1 MITGFVQT
9 FLQLWVKLLSYVLPF
24 VSSIFFVSERSQK
37 GDENGEETVNF
48 LNCIP
53 ALDEKLLSLSLCQCR
68 ELFQHFQKINNC
80 IYLMKELSLEFKN
93 NGISLSTSQSQRI
106 AKMCES
112 LTAFQL
118 INYPLPIFS
127 TVGGD
132 SKQNTSTQATDEMIL
147 NHYYYY
153 QVNGDLPFQP
163 SMVSP
168 ASINIATSP
177 TSGTTNTQPTQNI
190 SKNIADVK
198 CLYTYLPDV
207 NYIHY
212 FIQKTRNQLKSMEE
226 MLNSKKNDHL
236 KFKFSGKKTLFS
248 LINQFS
254 SPSGLSSFSSSSLS
268 SAGVMSSQGPSI
280 NNSNMSS
287 FISSSSGSNKN
298 FDLSILKYLIK
309 ELTLSF
315 QSLELYLSE
324 QSLMFSYFQHMKQEL
339 HYPYYQIL
347 LNIKLL
353 PNFYEIERK
362 LSMEYEHHLLQE
374 KTYSTKIN
382 PNNLSSSS
390 SSSSSSS
397 IEKMENGQDHKN
409 KEQKTKNSEQSGMGI
424 NRDSVQSVANVKAAL
439 SAGNN
444 TDSNDSSG
452 AEPNILFK
460 MIEILQE
467 YQLLSQELIQL
478 LMNFSKTNDIQQ
490 NPLYYNTLE
499 NVSPTANAALNK
511 NSHSASFSI
520 HSLTVQQKEIIKLLF
535 AAESEEDIKNC
546 LCFQ

>member
-1 MITGFVQT
+1 MIKGFVQT
-9 FLQLWVKLLSYVLPF
+9 FLQLWVKLLSFVLPL
-24 VSSIFFVSERSQK
+24 VSSVFFVSEKNQK
-37 GDENGEETVNF
+37 GVENGEETVNF

-68 ELFQHFQKINNC
+68 DLFQHFQKINNC

-163 SMVSP
+163 TMMAAAP
-168 ASINIATSP
+168 LNTATSP
-177 TSGTTNTQPTQNI
+177 TSGTSSAQPTLNI

-212 FIQKTRNQLKSMEE
+212 FILKTRNQLKSMEE

-254 SPSGLSSFSSSSLS
+254 SPSGLSSFSSSTLS
-268 SAGVMSSQGPSI
+268 SAGVLSSQGPSI

-287 FISSSSGSNKN
+287 FVSSSGSNKN

-362 LSMEYEHHLLQE
+362 LSLEYEHHLLQE

-390 SSSSSSS
+390 SSSSSS
-397 IEKMENGQDHKN
+397 IEQMENGQQHKN
-409 KEQKTKNSEQSGMGI
+409 KEEKTKKSEQSGMGI
-424 NRDSVQSVANVKAAL
+424 NRDSVQSVANVKSAL
-439 SAGNN
+439 SAANN
-444 TDSNDSSG
+444 SENNDSSG

-467 YQLLSQELIQL
+467 YQLLSQELLQL
-478 LMNFSKTNDIQQ
+478 LTNFSKTNDIQQ

-511 NSHSASFSI
+511 SSHSAPFSI
-520 HSLTVQQKEIIKLLF
+520 HSLTVQQKETIKLLF